1 LKPGALIV
9 SGAGG
14 ALGSELLGYFAKL
27 ETRVVAAGRGVEQA
41 ALDATH
47 GAGRILA
54 APLELGSRA
63 AWNELLERLAQEGLE
78 VNGAVLAAGGWR
90 GGAPLSETSDDVWN
104 GMLAANLETARAS
117 LQALVPGMVKRQ
129 KGSIVVIGSA
139 AAARPWEQARAAAYA
154 ASKAA
159 ALALVQVTA
168 AEVLGTGVR
177 INSVLP
183 STIDTPANRKGM
195 PNADYSR
202 WVAPRSLAEVI
213 GFLLSDAARDV
224 SGAAVPVYG
233 KLYV

>member
-1 LKPGALIV
+1 MKQGAVIV

-14 ALGSELLGYFAKL
+14 ALGAELLGYFARL
-27 ETRVVAAGRGVEQA
+27 PSRVVAAGRGVDQG

-63 AWNELLERLAQEGLE
+63 AWSELLERLAQEGLE
-78 VNGAVLAAGGWR
+78 VQGAVLAAGGWR
-90 GGAPLSETSDDVWN
+90 GGAPLHETSDEVWN
-104 GMLAANLETARAS
+104 GMLAANLETTRVS
-117 LQALVPGMVKRQ
+117 LQALVPGMVKREE
-129 KGSIVVIGSA
+129 GSIVVVGSA

-159 ALALVQVTA
+159 ALALVQATA
-168 AEVLGTGVR
+168 AEVLGSGVR
-177 INSVLP
+177 INTVLP

-195 PNADYSR
+195 PNADHSR